1 MLSTFLAI
9 FANEHQGKLW
19 PTAGGGI
26 YLYQEKEPQQHRIQA
41 AAKIHNTY
49 LYKMCF
55 FESQTL

>member
-1 MLSTFLAI
+1 MSI
-9 FANEHQGKLW
+9 RGNYGQQQE
-19 PTAGGGI
+19 GGT